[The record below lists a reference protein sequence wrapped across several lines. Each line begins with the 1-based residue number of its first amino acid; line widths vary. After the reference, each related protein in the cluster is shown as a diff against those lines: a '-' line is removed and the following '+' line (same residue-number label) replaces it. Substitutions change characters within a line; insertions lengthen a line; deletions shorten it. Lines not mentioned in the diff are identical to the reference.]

1 MRILALRILALRTF
15 HARFGAP
22 TVLIAASL
30 ALPGCVS
37 IGSGAEPPASLLTLT
52 ASASAPVGSGAV
64 AGGEGSEETI
74 AVRIPEVPA
83 KLDVIRVPVYIS
95 ATEVAYLQDAVWIEK
110 PARLFRRLLGET
122 LRSASGDT
130 QTLLVLDTADAPLRP
145 NQSLRGTLIEMGYQP
160 STSSV
165 VVRYDAVHTF
175 DNGRVRSSESTAITW
190 SSMLASKAKAQF
202 LATSGMKRTSQ
213 KLVKSSRF

>member
-1 MRILALRILALRTF
+1 MRTLALRILALKSWR
-15 HARFGAP
+15 AP
-22 TVLIAASL
+22 TALIAASL
-30 ALPGCVS
+30 ALTGCVS

-95 ATEVAYLQDAVWIEK
+95 PTEVAYLQDAVWIEK

-165 VVRYDAVHTF
+165 VVRYDAVHTQ
-175 DNGRVRSSESTAITW
+175 DNGRVRSRRFEAREEGIAPVAASVAPAINTAANTV
-190 SSMLASKAKAQF
+190 AKDVA
-202 LATSGMKRTSQ
+202 AW
-213 KLVKSSRF
+213 VKSAQ